1 MGFSNFKLEGRT
13 LTDLE
18 VLLNIAKYMI
28 KPQYQMQFIFDVY
41 NSLYNERK

>member
-18 VLLNIAKYMI
+18 VLMNIAKYMI
-28 KPQYQMQFIFDVY
+28 KPEYQMQSVFEIY
-41 NSLYNERK
+41 RKIHPEQ